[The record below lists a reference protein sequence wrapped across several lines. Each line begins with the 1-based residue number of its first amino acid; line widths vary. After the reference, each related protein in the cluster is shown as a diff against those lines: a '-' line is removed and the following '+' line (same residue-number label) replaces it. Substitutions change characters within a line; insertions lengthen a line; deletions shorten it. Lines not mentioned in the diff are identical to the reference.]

1 MTPQQIQL
9 VRSSFQTLVA
19 IPERAGEIFYQRLF
33 ELDPNARQLFWG
45 NLQHQGTA
53 LFLMLDMIVKSLDIQ
68 DKIVPII
75 FDLGKRHAMYGV
87 RDRDYQPFEQALM
100 DTLSSINGDDFTQD
114 ERNAWR
120 AAFAFLADIM
130 REACTKPARTVK

>member
-9 VRSSFQTLVA
+9 VRSSFQKLAA

-87 RDRDYQPFEQALM
+87 RDRHYQPFEQALM
-100 DTLSSINGDDFTQD
+100 DTLSSINGDDFTQ
-114 ERNAWR
+114 EARNAWS

-130 REACTKPARTVK
+130 REACAKPRK

>member
-9 VRSSFQTLVA
+9 VRSSFQKLAA

-45 NLQHQGTA
+45 NLQHQGTV

-87 RDRDYQPFEQALM
+87 RDRDYQPFEQALI
-100 DTLSSINGDDFTQD
+100 DTLSSIIGDDLTPD
-114 ERNAWR
+114 VRNAWH
-120 AAFAFLADIM
+120 AAFAFLTDIM
-130 REACTKPARTVK
+130 REACTKPVK

>member
-9 VRSSFQTLVA
+9 VRSSFQKLAA

-45 NLQHQGTA
+45 NLQHQGKA

-68 DKIVPII
+68 DKIFPII

-87 RDRDYQPFEQALM
+87 RDRDYQPFEQALI
-100 DTLSSINGDDFTQD
+100 DTLSSIIGDDLTPD
-114 ERNAWR
+114 VRNAWH

-130 REACTKPARTVK
+130 REACTKPVK

>member
-1 MTPQQIQL
+1 M
-9 VRSSFQTLVA
+9 
-19 IPERAGEIFYQRLF
+19 PERAGEIFYQRLF

-87 RDRDYQPFEQALM
+87 RDRDYQPFEQALI

-120 AAFAFLADIM
+120 AAFTFLADIM
-130 REACTKPARTVK
+130 REACAKPVK

>member
-1 MTPQQIQL
+1 M
-9 VRSSFQTLVA
+9 
-19 IPERAGEIFYQRLF
+19 F
-33 ELDPNARQLFWG
+33 ELDPDTRQLFWG
-45 NLQHQGTA
+45 NMQHQGKA

-87 RDRDYQPFEQALM
+87 RVRDYQPFEQALM

-114 ERNAWR
+114 VRNAWS

-130 REACTKPARTVK
+130 KEACATPVK